1 MSRHA
6 DTSLLRPLGCTSAQ
20 FIYESIHS
28 AILARRLAPAA
39 MLSQVTLTQIFRAG
53 ANSVRRALERLAS
66 DGAVEFSENQIAY
79 VAQPD
84 PLRVRQ
90 VLEARLL
97 VESAVA
103 RQLAGQ
109 LSRQQLD
116 DLRSIVAAERACMN
130 AADHAGLIKCA
141 GRLHLQLAELTGN
154 PLLHNFLDQLLR
166 QAALHL
172 ALSKNHGYIE
182 ASCCQQL
189 ELLDALEA
197 GDCELASKRLEL
209 YLSSIGQ
216 RLRYAPPPTTD
227 LHAAF
232 AGRLSS

>member
-1 MSRHA
+1 MSRRA
-6 DTSLLRPLGCTSAQ
+6 GLRPPCQSSAQ
-20 FIYESIHS
+20 FIYESILS

-39 MLSQVTLTQIFRAG
+39 RLSQVSLIQIFRVG
-53 ANSVRRALERLAS
+53 AHSVRHALERLAS
-66 DGAVEFSENQIAY
+66 EGAVEFSECQIAY
-79 VAQPD
+79 VAHPD
-84 PLRVRQ
+84 PLQVRQ

-109 LSRQQLD
+109 LSHQQLE
-116 DLRSIVAAERACMN
+116 DLRAIVAAERACIN
-130 AADHAGLIKCA
+130 AADHAGLIECA

-154 PLLHNFLDQLLR
+154 PLLHKFLDQLLR
-166 QAALHL
+166 QTALHL
-172 ALSKNHGYIE
+172 ALSRNHAYVE
-182 ASCCQQL
+182 SSCCQQL
-189 ELLDALEA
+189 ALLDALET

-209 YLSSIGQ
+209 YLLSIGQ

-232 AGRLSS
+232 AGRL